1 MNELAVPTLWTPETY
16 NSFITKLETLKD
28 DKYLEFSK
36 KLTITKYRMIGIR
49 VPVLRF
55 LTKEIKKTNYEEFLK
70 LIKHNTFEEIFI
82 EGIIISYIK
91 DYSQFLTHFKNYLN
105 YIDNWAICDMVL
117 SSMKIIGKNKQKFE
131 KVIKKLLRSKNEFY
145 VRVGIVSLLNY
156 YIEKENLQK
165 IFAYLDNIN
174 HSGYYVHMA
183 IAWIVSILYIKY
195 PKETEKYLKNNNL
208 DSKTLN
214 RAIQKIRE
222 STRVSK
228 KEKDYLLKYKK

>member
-117 SSMKIIGKNKQKFE
+117 SSMKIIGKNK
-131 KVIKKLLRSKNEFY
+131 
-145 VRVGIVSLLNY
+145 
-156 YIEKENLQK
+156 
-165 IFAYLDNIN
+165 
-174 HSGYYVHMA
+174 
-183 IAWIVSILYIKY
+183 
-195 PKETEKYLKNNNL
+195 
-208 DSKTLN
+208 
-214 RAIQKIRE
+214 
-222 STRVSK
+222 
-228 KEKDYLLKYKK
+228 